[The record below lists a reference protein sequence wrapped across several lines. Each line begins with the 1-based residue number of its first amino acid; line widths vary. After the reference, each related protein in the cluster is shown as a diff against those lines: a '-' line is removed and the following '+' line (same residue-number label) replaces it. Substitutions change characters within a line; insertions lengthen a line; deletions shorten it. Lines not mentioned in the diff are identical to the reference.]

1 MGVLCSSSARTFA
14 QYLWEQLPPL
24 PPIEMWSLSR
34 GPIVGQDSPVHCPIW
49 DFGFD
54 QVSSTKPPPYA
65 STVRRLVA
73 EMDKD
78 GFVTTS
84 EPLRAFVRE
93 GGSPPFHLGHVKGV
107 ARTSVLLS
115 YLLVSRLQPE
125 QVPLSSGHVSLM
137 TSVAL
142 RDTQL
147 SNRGS
152 IRKAHCA
159 VTYGWPSC
167 YCPVTSRQRVLRLL

>member
-24 PPIEMWSLSR
+24 PHVEMWSLSR
-34 GPIVGQDSPVHCPIW
+34 V
-49 DFGFD
+49 GFD

-115 YLLVSRLQPE
+115 CLLVSKLQPE
-125 QVPLSSGHVSLM
+125 QVPLSLGHVSLM

-142 RDTQL
+142 HDTQL
-147 SNRGS
+147 SNCGS
-152 IRKAHCA
+152 IRHCA

-167 YCPVTSRQRVLRLL
+167 YCPVPSRQRVLRLL